1 MGHLLFG
8 GRSVGRLLL
17 GEVVGQWV
25 TCYLVGGLSGS
36 PYQAACPLPSLL
48 HAIHATNS
56 SPFHAIQP
64 IPPETLSIAP

>member
-1 MGHLLFG
+1 MGHLL
-8 GRSVGRLLL
+8 L
-17 GEVVGQWV
+17 G
-25 TCYLVGGLSGS
+25 GGLSGS